1 MKKNSRFDYS
11 SELAEANVDNDAI
24 DKAEERLQRLNERNK
39 TIVEEFRN
47 VKPKIHTVCNRV
59 NAMVSKVAKI
69 DASLTRL
76 ESHFPLNISTEDT
89 DRIHSDFAK
98 IANEALTDI
107 RKEIASAKRPAQIS
121 ISNRTFWCMVLVL
134 VLALAWLIV
143 FFAITIF
150 ANIYLIHSPHLTRIL
165 IIFGI
170 AIIISLTSVTASG
183 L

>member
-1 MKKNSRFDYS
+1 MIRINDY
-11 SELAEANVDNDAI
+11 
-24 DKAEERLQRLNERNK
+24 NK
-39 TIVEEFRN
+39 TNGLTQQQGKETHFPSVADIMEEFRN

-98 IANEALTDI
+98 IANEALSDI
-107 RKEIASAKRPAQIS
+107 RKEVASAKRPAQIS
-121 ISNRTFWCMVLVL
+121 ISNRTFWCMVLV
-134 VLALAWLIV
+134 LAWLIV

-150 ANIYLIHSPHLTRIL
+150 ANIYLIHSPHLARIL